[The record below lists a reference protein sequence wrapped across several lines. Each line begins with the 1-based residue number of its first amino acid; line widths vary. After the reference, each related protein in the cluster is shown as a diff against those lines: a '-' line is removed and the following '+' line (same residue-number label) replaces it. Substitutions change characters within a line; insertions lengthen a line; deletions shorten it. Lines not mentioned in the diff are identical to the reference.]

1 MEVVDTLAEPDTLGV
16 TDTGALAETTEGEE
30 VCVPRGVEVT
40 HCDADGD
47 GLKEADWHADAV
59 KIVEALGLGVK

>member
-16 TDTGALAETTEGEE
+16 TDKSALAEATEGEE

-40 HCDADGD
+40 HCDTDGD
-47 GLKEADWHADAV
+47 GLKEADWHAEAV
-59 KIVEALGLGVK
+59 KVVEAPGLGVK